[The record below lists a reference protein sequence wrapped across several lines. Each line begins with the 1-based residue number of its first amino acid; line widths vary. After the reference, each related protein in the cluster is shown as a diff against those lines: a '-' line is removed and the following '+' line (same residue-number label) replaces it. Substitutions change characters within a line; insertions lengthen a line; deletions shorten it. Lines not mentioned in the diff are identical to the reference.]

1 MQDMTNVIEKFKK
14 QPFAKGLLPFR
25 AAVRSLSTPYP
36 RIYAH
41 KEGRQ
46 RWVVRMTRISGDVL
60 YRLIYWLMSDKIYDK
75 LTREPAIFS
84 HAAIFAESDDLDTG
98 NFVPHGQIPPLGVD
112 TKSM

>member
-1 MQDMTNVIEKFKK
+1 
-14 QPFAKGLLPFR
+14 
-25 AAVRSLSTPYP
+25 
-36 RIYAH
+36 
-41 KEGRQ
+41 
-46 RWVVRMTRISGDVL
+46 
-60 YRLIYWLMSDKIYDK
+60 MSDKIYDK